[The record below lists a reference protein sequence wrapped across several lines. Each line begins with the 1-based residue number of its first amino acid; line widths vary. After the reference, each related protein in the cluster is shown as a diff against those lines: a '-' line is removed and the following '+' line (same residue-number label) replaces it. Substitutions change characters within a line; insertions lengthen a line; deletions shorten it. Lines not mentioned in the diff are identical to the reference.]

1 MAFST
6 VLIYRRGK
14 REKKDTGNGSTR
26 FLRTQ
31 EKRKETAIMTRK
43 KWFQKSTALLL
54 VTAFVLAG
62 QTNYRVV
69 SAAVPEKA
77 QAQPAEKEKPENQII
92 GKTETAT
99 IYDLG
104 EGKKKAEIYPHK
116 VRYRDGD
123 ELVNYDTALKKIK
136 KKKTEAG
143 TDLTRYAY
151 GTSRGRTPVYLPETL
166 TGETPVFTENG
177 DYQVQLVPITPEIW
191 LSRWVSNTRNQ
202 VH

>member
-1 MAFST
+1 MVSGRLSTFAEYKHENPFLLFSFFKKMKIAWNQMAFST

-69 SAAVPEKA
+69 SAAVPE
-77 QAQPAEKEKPENQII
+77 
-92 GKTETAT
+92 TAT

-123 ELVNYDTALKKIK
+123 ELVDYDTTLKRVK
-136 KKKTEAG
+136 KKKTDAG

-177 DYQVQLVPITPEIW
+177 ASAV
-191 LSRWVSNTRNQ
+191 
-202 VH
+202 

>member
-1 MAFST
+1 
-6 VLIYRRGK
+6 
-14 REKKDTGNGSTR
+14 
-26 FLRTQ
+26 
-31 EKRKETAIMTRK
+31 MTRK
-43 KWFQKSTALLL
+43 KWFQKTTALLL

-62 QTNYRVV
+62 QTDYRVV
-69 SAAVPEKA
+69 SAAVPEEA
-77 QAQPAEKEKPENQII
+77 AQPAEKEKPENQII

-99 IYDLG
+99 IYNLG
-104 EGKKKAEIYPHK
+104 GGKKKAEIYPQK

-123 ELVNYDTALKKIK
+123 ELVDYDTALTKVT

-143 TDLTRYAY
+143 TDLSRYAY